1 MSVQTSAE
9 SSNGDTSAEDEDEPA
24 QEDKT
29 ASTPLY
35 SKRFMLQS
43 CKASLDYRS
52 GNLEALA
59 TVAKPEDDSAAAGV
73 NSADADEASGNNSQ
87 ETSPNSSNSAED
99 DDVSLES
106 VD

>member
-1 MSVQTSAE
+1 
-9 SSNGDTSAEDEDEPA
+9 
-24 QEDKT
+24 
-29 ASTPLY
+29 
-35 SKRFMLQS
+35 MLQS

>member
-1 MSVQTSAE
+1 MQTSAE
-9 SSNGDTSAEDEDEPA
+9 SLNGDTSAEDEDESA

-35 SKRFMLQS
+35 SRGFMLES
-43 CKASLDYRS
+43 CRASLNYTS
-52 GNLEALA
+52 GNLEAVA
-59 TVAKPEDDSAAAGV
+59 TLPIPEDEDDSATAGV
-73 NSADADEASGNNSQ
+73 NSADEASSINSQ
-87 ETSPNSSNSAED
+87 ETSANSSNSAED